1 MVPIWKD
8 ITVQLSASA
17 PAAGVAYSVWLA
29 DTRIFAG
36 TAHARPGQ
44 SRTYV
49 RINDIL
55 APYLTRGFAPA
66 GEADIPF
73 AVFHVDVNNVT
84 VWQDN
89 VYADWS
95 YDPLFDSAA
104 DPLNAPLSD
113 ILLPGQLVPA
123 TRGDEED
130 SSQITFHIGIET
142 PAGDFNA
149 DFNRDFL
156 VFATEYV
163 DVVKTVNPA
172 NTAWLD
178 LMDYPSAVSVEVL
191 GRTYR
196 VGGGVCNKHAL
207 YYVNAY
213 GAWDTLVIQG
223 KTDLFDGL
231 TRYTTER
238 VYDNATPEARGEVN
252 YATEIVRSYRFHT
265 SPLPLAQSLGMHH
278 LLNSPHV
285 LVHDT
290 VTGIVRP
297 LVLTGNNTEHK
308 QRGLNQYTIE
318 ARLARNR
325 VRR

>member
-1 MVPIWKD
+1 MLFRSVVLQGKTADGAWEE
-8 ITVQLSASA
+8 LERH
-17 PAAGVAYSVWLA
+17 AYSEFSNGTLA
-29 DTRIFAG
+29 FTADSTEETRF
-36 TAHARPGQ
+36 
-44 SRTYV
+44 
-49 RINDIL
+49 
-55 APYLTRGFAPA
+55 
-66 GEADIPF
+66 E
-73 AVFHVDVNNVT
+73 
-84 VWQDN
+84 
-89 VYADWS
+89 
-95 YDPLFDSAA
+95 
-104 DPLNAPLSD
+104 
-113 ILLPGQLVPA
+113 
-123 TRGDEED
+123 
-130 SSQITFHIGIET
+130 
-142 PAGDFNA
+142 
-149 DFNRDFL
+149 
-156 VFATEYV
+156 
-163 DVVKTVNPA
+163 
-172 NTAWLD
+172 
-178 LMDYPSAVSVEVL
+178 L

-223 KTDLFDGL
+223 KTDIFDGL

-238 VYDNATPEARGEVN
+238 VYDNSTPEARGEVN